1 MTLLVIAIVSCCG
14 DYGSATGSIAIVPQ
28 AGQWHISPN
37 TVNHVSIPGARVFQV
52 PCTMEVVVFLWS
64 YHWRFQPLKL
74 QLLLQHNLAVQ
85 LQSTFYSS
93 PS

>member
-37 TVNHVSIPGARVFQV
+37 TVNHVSIPGARFFQFHCNYGSRCL
-52 PCTMEVVVFLWS
+52 PLVVS
-64 YHWRFQPLKL
+64 
-74 QLLLQHNLAVQ
+74 LAFSAPRTTIAA
-85 LQSTFYSS
+85 ST
-93 PS
+93 

>member
-37 TVNHVSIPGARVFQV
+37 TVNHVSIPGAPVFHIPFFV
-52 PCTMEVVVFLWS
+52 EVYVFPWS
-64 YHWRFQPLKL
+64 YHWCLQPLKQRL
-74 QLLLQHNLAVQ
+74 PLQHSFVL
-85 LQSTFYSS
+85 
-93 PS
+93 

>member
-37 TVNHVSIPGARVFQV
+37 TVNHVGTPGERIFQFLCSVEVF
-52 PCTMEVVVFLWS
+52 VFS
-64 YHWRFQPLKL
+64 PET
-74 QLLLQHNLAVQ
+74 AIAT
-85 LQSTFYSS
+85 ST
-93 PS
+93 